1 MATTISRGI
10 TQTIIRDFTRRHVIV
25 NQIDE
30 IWSADLV
37 DMQNFSKW
45 NKGYKYLLMVIDV
58 VSKYGRIKPLKD
70 KKGETVTKALK
81 TIFKEGR
88 QPLYVGV
95 DRGKEIYNKHLK
107 ELLGKHGIT
116 IYSTENKEKSS
127 VVEKMEQNNKTE
139 SVEIVHSSRQHT
151 IRRTKAKYMSKKEW
165 YCDICDYNHTT
176 ELKRRTTSSLYCL

>member
-1 MATTISRGI
+1 
-10 TQTIIRDFTRRHVIV
+10 
-25 NQIDE
+25 
-30 IWSADLV
+30 
-37 DMQNFSKW
+37 
-45 NKGYKYLLMVIDV
+45 MVIDV

-139 SVEIVHSSRQHT
+139 CGNSSQFEATHN
-151 IRRTKAKYMSKKEW
+151 KKNKSKI
-165 YCDICDYNHTT
+165 YV
-176 ELKRRTTSSLYCL
+176 